1 MIKIILDDG
10 TEYGFAV
17 GTSEYNVIQAMI
29 NIIDNNSTPT
39 INPNITPQTL
49 MLFDDFGHIIP
60 LESYVKGNKTAFYV
74 KITNKESYEFFKSK
88 LDKDT
93 DLPVFNPRG
102 MYLIYDNNMDV
113 YYEFI
118 KDEYNDAK
126 CRYNIYRNV
135 AERMGLLSDFEP
147 ENPFS
152 YHPLS

>member
-17 GTSEYNVIQAMI
+17 GTSEYNVIQAML
-29 NIIDNNSTPT
+29 NVIDKNSTPT
-39 INPNITPQTL
+39 INPNITSQTL
-49 MLFDDFGHIIP
+49 MLFDGFGHIIP

-93 DLPVFNPRG
+93 DLPAFNPRG

-118 KDEYNDAK
+118 NDEYNDAK
-126 CRYNIYRNV
+126 CRDNIYRNV

-152 YHPLS
+152 

>member
-39 INPNITPQTL
+39 INPNITSQTL
-49 MLFDDFGHIIP
+49 MLFDGFGHIIP
-60 LESYVKGNKTAFYV
+60 LESYIKGNKTAFYV

-126 CRYNIYRNV
+126 CRYNIYHNV

-147 ENPFS
+147 N
-152 YHPLS
+152 HPLS